1 MWLPFRHF
9 CYLFK
14 SFLRS
19 KHEAAKSRRL
29 FGTKVWAAL
38 FHEGGEG
45 LLGIG
50 LLQALRNHPQE
61 DAQHHVEHC
70 PVMLHEVARPL
81 LDRQHPLAHRQAVPC
96 AMPWIM
102 VRGRQYSVQMSNDPG
117 PSIQLQVS
125 GVVVMAPPAYPVY
138 YARSY
143 YPPTTLELGYGPL
156 GRLPGAMSLAL
167 MAGADRTFKPEAT
180 GFVFLPLP
188 RGG

>member
-19 KHEAAKSRRL
+19 KHAAAKSRRL

-125 GVVVMAPPAYPVY
+125 GVVVMAPPAYRVY
-138 YARSY
+138 YARSVLPAY
-143 YPPTTLELGYGPL
+143 YAGTGLRPI
-156 GRLPGAMSLAL
+156 GA
-167 MAGADRTFKPEAT
+167 AT
-180 GFVFLPLP
+180 GGMVIGTD
-188 RGG
+188 GGCR